1 MSRRDGYQH
10 GVPSWI
16 AGAHPEPGQAVTFY
30 GELLGW
36 QASDTDSPDPYFV
49 CTLDDCDVAA
59 IGAPLGADA
68 GAAWRT
74 NIWVESAD
82 ETAARVLAEGGSVVS
97 EPFDLPGIGRSA
109 VLADPAGAVF
119 GVFEPGERR
128 GAQIVNEPGAWAM
141 SALTTPDPEGAKA
154 FYGAV
159 FGWEADSFA
168 MGDVEVMMWRLPGF
182 VGGEPLQP
190 VPRDLV
196 ATGFP
201 GVEPGWSVD
210 FWVHDIDATVKTAAD
225 LGGAVLDGPLDLPI
239 GRQATL
245 ADPQGATFSVT
256 RIAVP

>member
-16 AGAHPEPGQAVTFY
+16 AGAHPDPEQAVAFY

-36 QASDTDSPDPYFV
+36 QGADTGSPDPYFV
-49 CTLDDCDVAA
+49 CKLHGRDVAA

-82 ETAARVLAEGGSVVS
+82 ETAARVAAEGGSVVT
-97 EPFDLPGIGRSA
+97 EPFDLPGVGRSA

-119 GVFEPGERR
+119 GVFEPGEHQRR
-128 GAQIVNEPGAWAM
+128 PGRQRAGRLGDER
-141 SALTTPDPEGAKA
+141 SPTPDPEGAKA

-159 FGWEADSFA
+159 FGWQADAFA
-168 MGDVEVMMWRLPGF
+168 MGDVDVMMWRLPGF
-182 VGGEPLQP
+182 VGGEPMQP
-190 VPRDLV
+190 VPRDVV
-196 ATGFP
+196 ATGFRRRRP
-201 GVEPGWSVD
+201 RLERRLLGRRHRRNRQDG
-210 FWVHDIDATVKTAAD
+210 
-225 LGGAVLDGPLDLPI
+225 GGARGRSARRSLGPAD
-239 GRQATL
+239 REAAAL

-256 RIAVP
+256 RIATP